1 MVSIGT
7 IIGDRYEIL
16 EKVGSGGMADVF
28 RAKCHRLNRYV
39 AIKILKQDYSE
50 DTKFV
55 TKFRGEAQAIAG
67 ISHPN
72 IVGIYDVGE
81 ENGMYYIVMELVDGI
96 TLKKYIEEKGKLSV
110 KEAVGI
116 ALQIANG
123 LEAAHSNH
131 IIHRDIKPQNILI
144 ARDGTAKVTDF
155 GIAKAAS
162 SNTIT
167 ANAMG
172 SVHYISPEQ
181 ARGGYS
187 DEKSDIYSLGVT
199 MYEMLSGTL
208 PFNGESAV
216 AIALAHIQEEAVP
229 LAALDATIPK
239 GISNIVN
246 KCMQKKTELRYS
258 CVADLIADLKMFLQ
272 DPSGDYGVI
281 GNLYKND
288 GTIFMSK
295 DDVNT
300 LRDAS
305 RKGMGPVEQ
314 KPEPQEPEEPEEPE
328 SNSDV
333 DPKLEKAL
341 VFGSIG
347 VAIIIGLV
355 ILYMVGRVLGFWGS
369 AKPESNSGS
378 SSTTAS
384 ETAKPGSDTS
394 GDEITLEDYANKIKD
409 YVETDLSNYDI
420 TCIVTEEAS
429 DEIEKGYVIRT
440 SPAAGSTVAKG
451 GKVELIVSSGV
462 EQVSIPDTTGDTITD
477 AYQTLND
484 KGFKVKQGE
493 DVYSSQAIGKVAY
506 TKPAAGKKVDKGAT
520 ITIYPSKGEETKYVK
535 VPNLLGMTRSQ
546 AKSALEKA
554 GLKYGS
560 ETKSYSSTQ
569 KNRVCVQSVS
579 SGNEVEEGST
589 VDVTLSLGPEKTYTY
604 EGSVTIAN
612 PFEYETDSGIIKVI
626 LKQDGNTTTVREE
639 QKTYYDFPW
648 TLDGIKGS
656 SANQGEITV
665 YRDGQQVATYNVT
678 FKRVSD

>member
-355 ILYMVGRVLGFWGS
+355 VLYMVGRVLGFWGS
-369 AKPESNSGS
+369 AKPDSNSGS
-378 SSTTAS
+378 SSITAS

-420 TCIVTEEAS
+420 TCTVTEEAS

-477 AYQTLND
+477 AYQMLND

-589 VDVTLSLGPEKTYTY
+589 VDVTLSLGPETTYTY

-612 PFEYETDSGIIKVI
+612 PFEYETDSGTIKVI
-626 LKQDGNTTTVREE
+626 LKQDGNATTVREE

-678 FKRVSD
+678 FKRVSN

>member
-369 AKPESNSGS
+369 AKPESNSGN

-420 TCIVTEEAS
+420 TCTVTEEAS

>member
-384 ETAKPGSDTS
+384 ETAKPGSNTS

-420 TCIVTEEAS
+420 TCTVTEEAS

>member
-305 RKGMGPVEQ
+305 HKGMGPVEQ

-369 AKPESNSGS
+369 AKPKSNSGS

-420 TCIVTEEAS
+420 TCTVTEEAS

-626 LKQDGNTTTVREE
+626 LKQDGNATTVREE

>member
-239 GISNIVN
+239 EISNIVN

-314 KPEPQEPEEPEEPE
+314 KPEPQEPE

-420 TCIVTEEAS
+420 TCTVTEEAS

>member
-314 KPEPQEPEEPEEPE
+314 KPEPQEPEESEEPE

-355 ILYMVGRVLGFWGS
+355 VLYMVGRVLGFWGS
-369 AKPESNSGS
+369 AKPDSNSGS

-420 TCIVTEEAS
+420 TCTVTEEAS

-477 AYQTLND
+477 AYQMLND

-589 VDVTLSLGPEKTYTY
+589 VDVTLSLGPETTYTY

-612 PFEYETDSGIIKVI
+612 PFEYETDSGTIKVI

-665 YRDGQQVATYNVT
+665 CRDGQQVATYNVT
-678 FKRVSD
+678 FKRVSN

>member
-355 ILYMVGRVLGFWGS
+355 VLYMVGRVLGFWGS
-369 AKPESNSGS
+369 AKPDSNSGS

-420 TCIVTEEAS
+420 TCTVTEEAS

-477 AYQTLND
+477 AYQMLND

-589 VDVTLSLGPEKTYTY
+589 VDVTLSLGPETTYTY

-612 PFEYETDSGIIKVI
+612 PFEYETDSGTIKVI

-665 YRDGQQVATYNVT
+665 CRDGQQVATYNVT
-678 FKRVSD
+678 FKRVSN

>member
-229 LAALDATIPK
+229 LATLDATIPK

-420 TCIVTEEAS
+420 TCTVTEEAS

>member
-7 IIGDRYEIL
+7 IIGNRYEIL

-420 TCIVTEEAS
+420 TCTVTEEAS

>member
-288 GTIFMSK
+288 GTVFMSK

-420 TCIVTEEAS
+420 TCTVTEEAS

>member
-355 ILYMVGRVLGFWGS
+355 VLYMVGRVLGFWGS
-369 AKPESNSGS
+369 AKPDSNSGS

-420 TCIVTEEAS
+420 TCTVTEEAS

-462 EQVSIPDTTGDTITD
+462 EQVSIPDTTGDTIID
-477 AYQTLND
+477 ASKALSD
-484 KGFKVKQGE
+484 KGFEVKQGE

-589 VDVTLSLGPEKTYTY
+589 VDVTLSLGPETTYTY

-678 FKRVSD
+678 FKRVSN

>member
-384 ETAKPGSDTS
+384 ETAKPGSDRS

-420 TCIVTEEAS
+420 TCTVTEEAS

>member
-144 ARDGTAKVTDF
+144 ARDGTTKVTDF

-420 TCIVTEEAS
+420 TCTVTEEAS

>member
-369 AKPESNSGS
+369 AKPDSNSGS

-420 TCIVTEEAS
+420 TCTVTEEAS

-626 LKQDGNTTTVREE
+626 LRQDGNTTTVREE

-678 FKRVSD
+678 FKRVSN

>member
-239 GISNIVN
+239 GIGNIVN

-420 TCIVTEEAS
+420 TCTVTEEAS

>member
-378 SSTTAS
+378 ASTTAS

-420 TCIVTEEAS
+420 TCTVTEEAS